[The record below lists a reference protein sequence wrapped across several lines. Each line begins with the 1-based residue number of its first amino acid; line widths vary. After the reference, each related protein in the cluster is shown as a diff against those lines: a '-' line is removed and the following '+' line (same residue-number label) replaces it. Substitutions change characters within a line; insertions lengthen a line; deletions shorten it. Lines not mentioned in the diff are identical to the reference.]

1 MISLIYYNYC
11 MALGAAK
18 CGRPYAVAEIP
29 FQNERKVGLLEEF
42 YGVCST
48 FHYLEI
54 MAVSR
59 ALGVQPCTVERWK
72 YKTTFPRWDI
82 AVDVIEWVKCGK
94 PIRRV
99 SQAETPGHMF

>member
-1 MISLIYYNYC
+1 
-11 MALGAAK
+11 MAPGVAR

-29 FQNERKVGLLEEF
+29 FQNDRKVGLLEEF

-59 ALGVQPCTVERWK
+59 ALGVQPFTVERWK
-72 YKTTFPRWDI
+72 YKMTFPRWDI
-82 AVDVIEWVKCGK
+82 AIDVIEWVNRGK
-94 PIRRV
+94 PIRKV
-99 SQAETPGHMF
+99 SQSESPAGML